1 LRPGVLCYNTGVGT
15 LYLVATPIGNL
26 EDITLRA
33 KRILG
38 EVDLIAAEDTRHTR
52 KLLTHYD
59 IHTPLTSY
67 HEHSKPG
74 KRETILSALDQGDV
88 ALVSDA
94 GTPGINDPGYPLI
107 KQAIEAG
114 HEIVPIPG
122 ASAPIAALTA
132 SGLPTDA
139 FVFFGYVPRKQR
151 DRSALFNNLKV
162 ETRSAV
168 GFEVHNRILPTLEE
182 LLEIVGGERPIVL
195 GREITK
201 LHEQFL
207 RGSLE
212 EIVGRL
218 RREGTRG
225 EYTIILGGIEASE
238 RWTESEV
245 RSAVA
250 HELEQGAS
258 RTEAAKSIAALS
270 GWSRKQIYIISL
282 EDG

>member
-1 LRPGVLCYNTGVGT
+1 
-15 LYLVATPIGNL
+15 
-26 EDITLRA
+26 
-33 KRILG
+33 
-38 EVDLIAAEDTRHTR
+38 
-52 KLLTHYD
+52 
-59 IHTPLTSY
+59 
-67 HEHSKPG
+67 
-74 KRETILSALDQGDV
+74 
-88 ALVSDA
+88 
-94 GTPGINDPGYPLI
+94 
-107 KQAIEAG
+107 
-114 HEIVPIPG
+114 
-122 ASAPIAALTA
+122 
-132 SGLPTDA
+132 
-139 FVFFGYVPRKQR
+139 
-151 DRSALFNNLKV
+151 
-162 ETRSAV
+162 
-168 GFEVHNRILPTLEE
+168 
-182 LLEIVGGERPIVL
+182 
-195 GREITK
+195 
-201 LHEQFL
+201 L